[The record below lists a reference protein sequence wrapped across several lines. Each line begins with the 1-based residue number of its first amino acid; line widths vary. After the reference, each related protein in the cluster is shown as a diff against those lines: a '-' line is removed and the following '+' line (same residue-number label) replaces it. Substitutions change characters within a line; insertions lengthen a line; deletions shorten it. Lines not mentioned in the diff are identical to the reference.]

1 MLLWNKLAQECA
13 SRCCTSANLGIREG
27 SVLHRNVE
35 RDIQRVEDRVEHEGF
50 SFLTITLPSFG
61 KAFEECL
68 EEGMVTPLSFPGFAK
83 TSVYEGWAEFP
94 KFLGGFLELVFN
106 TNDGSLREDV
116 SIDAIRSIRQLTLMF
131 GKILLE
137 CSDARK
143 KAALGEYLACEQDL
157 ERLLNRITEADYL
170 RFNRVAELLFGQLF
184 SDLDLLVWE
193 REAVRPHMVQ
203 VLQSINCAETQSS
216 TKASGPA
223 ASRSSSLGRNS

>member
-1 MLLWNKLAQECA
+1 ME
-13 SRCCTSANLGIREG
+13 
-27 SVLHRNVE
+27 LHLNVGH
-35 RDIQRVEDRVEHEGF
+35 DIMRVTGRVEHEGF
-50 SFLTITLPSFG
+50 SFMTITLPSFG

-68 EEGMVTPLSFPGFAK
+68 EEGGVTPLSFPGFAK
-83 TSVYEGWAEFP
+83 HVPSGVEGGMELP

-106 TNDGSLREDV
+106 TNDGSLRQDA
-116 SIDAIRSIRQLTLMF
+116 SIDAIRSVRQLTLMF

-143 KAALGEYLACEQDL
+143 AAAVGDYLSCEQDL
-157 ERLLNRITEADYL
+157 ERLLHSITEDDYL
-170 RFNRVAELLFGQLF
+170 RFTRVAELLFGQLF

-216 TKASGPA
+216 TSVSGPLA
-223 ASRSSSLGRNS
+223 YRNSSLGRNS